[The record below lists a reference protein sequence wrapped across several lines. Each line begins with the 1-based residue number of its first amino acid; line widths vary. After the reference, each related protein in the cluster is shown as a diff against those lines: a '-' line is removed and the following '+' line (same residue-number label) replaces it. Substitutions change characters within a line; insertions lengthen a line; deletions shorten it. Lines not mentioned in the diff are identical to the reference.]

1 MCEEE
6 KQLIIFQDRFSNLLE
21 ENIEAIK
28 DERKLRG
35 LISDYFPKEKW
46 LNHLLISLYKDGI
59 VEEIEKCES
68 VEFESFLRFK
78 KDLISNY
85 RTQEQE
91 AEWAVNIWFE
101 SYGNYILKKDNN
113 VRKYVHRNTAINS
126 KEANELVEKIIQ
138 ISQNMHYTENALQ
151 DILTIFQNASQYP
164 NVLGKLYMLYPVLKQ
179 YYDTEET
186 EYSYIMYYAIYNEK
200 SICEYED
207 YMNLYN
213 TLLSM
218 KCNVDY
224 YIYGIFLLK
233 GAHSKDGVVSVKLNE
248 EKGYKW
254 CAYFFEKL
262 KKMNNITKTRGLYFH
277 IENLEFALGVAYL
290 QGKYVK
296 KDIKKATMCWKSM
309 LKRNVNEYSDIEDA
323 KKVLRCVGGAYI
335 GKSVTVSVNG
345 IKEYEIKVQKNLKLG
360 YKFLEKAS
368 EYGDAFSLFCLAE
381 MYEKGEYVKKDFF
394 HAVQLYEQAEENGE
408 DEAATWIKENKTVVE
423 LIDEVVEISK
433 ATEYNDELW
442 CRIYKIFE
450 EAPQFPEVLRCL
462 YLLYPVIKNYDT
474 EENCYS
480 RNIFMLLF
488 KKDSLCGY
496 EDYFVLFNKMAD
508 LRWDGDYYLYGILL
522 TGAEVEWG
530 ERVIELDHNLENAIK
545 WFVYFDKLINYGN
558 ISCVRFLIGEEEE
571 IKFYLG
577 CAYIQGLYIEKN
589 TQKGYRYWKELLA
602 IENNKWG
609 DSERAGKMLLTI
621 GKMYLGEICHFKM
634 SNDEIYDFKI
644 RKNRKEGLKY
654 LYKASE
660 LGNIKAILLL
670 AEMYEQ
676 GNYVNRDVG
685 KAYQL
690 YKKAEAKGDES
701 AREKIADL
709 RSMLE
714 LEEVSCSRKEKL
726 IDIEDHKDEFIQL
739 DENEY
744 ELVDVGETE
753 DEWSGDELVEI
764 DETEDFDED

>member
-138 ISQNMHYTENALQ
+138 ISQDEHYTENVLK
-151 DILTIFQNASQYP
+151 DILDIFEKASQYP
-164 NVLGKLYMLYPVLKQ
+164 NVLSKLYMLYPALEQ
-179 YYDTEET
+179 YDTEEKQ
-186 EYSYIMYYAIYNEK
+186 YSEIAFLLLYNEK
-200 SICEYED
+200 SICVYDD

-213 TLLSM
+213 ALLSM

-224 YIYGIFLLK
+224 YFYGACLLN
-233 GAHSKDGVVSVKLNE
+233 GAHSNDGLFSVETNE
-248 EKGYKW
+248 EKGYQW
-254 CAYFFEKL
+254 CAYFYEKL
-262 KKMNNITKTRGLYFH
+262 NRIKNLKKTKGLLG
-277 IENLEFALGVAYL
+277 IEKLEFVLGLAYL

-296 KDIKKATMCWKSM
+296 KDIKKAAICWKSM
-309 LKRNVNEYSDIEDA
+309 LKRNVNEYSNIEDA
-323 KKVLRCVGGAYI
+323 KVALHCVGGTYI
-335 GKSVTVSVNG
+335 GKSVAVLIEGN
-345 IKEYEIKVQKNLKLG
+345 KEYEIKVRKNLKLG
-360 YKFLEKAS
+360 YEFLEKAS
-368 EYGDAFSLFCLAE
+368 KYGDVYSLFWLAE
-381 MYEKGEYVKKDFF
+381 MYEKGEYVEKDFF
-394 HAVQLYEQAEENGE
+394 HAVQLYEQAAESGN
-408 DEAATWIKENKTVVE
+408 DEAAAWIKENKTIVE
-423 LIDEVVEISK
+423 LIDEVTEISK

-522 TGAEVEWG
+522 TGAKVEWN
-530 ERVIELDHNLENAIK
+530 ENLIELECNLENVIK
-545 WFVYFDKLINYGN
+545 WFAYFDELINYEN
-558 ISCVRFLIGEEEE
+558 IFCVQSLIGEEAEV
-571 IKFYLG
+571 KFYLG

-602 IENNKWG
+602 IDDEWENL
-609 DSERAGKMLLTI
+609 ERAGRMLLTI
-621 GKMYLGEICHFKM
+621 GAMYLGKRCHFEMPNGK
-634 SNDEIYDFKI
+634 IYDFKI

-660 LGNIKAILLL
+660 LGNVKAILLL

-714 LEEVSCSRKEKL
+714 LEEVSCSSKEKL
-726 IDIEDHKDEFIQL
+726 IDIEEHKDEFIQL

-744 ELVDVGETE
+744 ELVDVDETE

>member
-6 KQLIIFQDRFSNLLE
+6 KQLIIFQDRFSSLLE

-68 VEFESFLRFK
+68 MEFESFLRFK
-78 KDLISNY
+78 KAMISNS
-85 RTQEQE
+85 RIQEHE

-101 SYGNYILKKDNN
+101 SYGNYILKKNNN

-126 KEANELVEKIIQ
+126 KEAKELVEKIIQ
-138 ISQNMHYTENALQ
+138 ISQNMHYTEDVLQ
-151 DILTIFQNASQYP
+151 DILMIFQNASQYP

-186 EYSYIMYYAIYNEK
+186 EYSHIMFFMIYDKK

-213 TLLSM
+213 ALLSM

-233 GAHSKDGVVSVKLNE
+233 GAHSKDGVVSVELNK

-262 KKMNNITKTRGLYFH
+262 KKMKNITKTTGLYLH
-277 IENLEFALGVAYL
+277 IANLEFALGVAYL
-290 QGKYVK
+290 QGKYID
-296 KDIKKATMCWKSM
+296 KDIKKASICWKSM
-309 LKRNVNEYSDIEDA
+309 LKRNVNEYSSIEDA
-323 KKVLRCVGGAYI
+323 RNVLGSVGGAYI
-335 GKSVTVSVNG
+335 GKSIAISVNG
-345 IKEYEIKVQKNLKLG
+345 IKNYEIKVRKNLKLG
-360 YKFLEKAS
+360 YEFLEKAR
-368 EYGDAFSLFCLAE
+368 EYGDADSLFWLAE
-381 MYEKGEYVKKDFF
+381 MYEKGEYVEKDFF
-394 HAVQLYEQAEENGE
+394 HAVQLYEQAEKNGV
-408 DEAATWIKENKTVVE
+408 DEATVWIKENKTVVE
-423 LIDEVVEISK
+423 LIDEIVEISK
-433 ATEYNDELW
+433 ATEYNDKLW

-450 EAPQFPEVLRCL
+450 EAPQFPEVLRCV

-522 TGAEVEWG
+522 TGAKVEWN
-530 ERVIELDHNLENAIK
+530 ENLIELECNLENAIK
-545 WFVYFDKLINYGN
+545 WFAYFDKLINYEN

-654 LYKASE
+654 LYKASK

-676 GNYVNRDVG
+676 GNYVNRDVS

-714 LEEVSCSRKEKL
+714 LEEISCGSKEKL
-726 IDIEDHKDEFIQL
+726 IDIEEHKDEFIQL
-739 DENEY
+739 DESEY
-744 ELVDVGETE
+744 ELVDVDETE

>member
-1 MCEEE
+1 MIGCKMCEEE

-78 KDLISNY
+78 KDLTSNY

-290 QGKYVK
+290 QGKK
-296 KDIKKATMCWKSM
+296 
-309 LKRNVNEYSDIEDA
+309 L
-323 KKVLRCVGGAYI
+323 LCVG
-335 GKSVTVSVNG
+335 NP
-345 IKEYEIKVQKNLKLG
+345 
-360 YKFLEKAS
+360 
-368 EYGDAFSLFCLAE
+368 CLNE
-381 MYEKGEYVKKDFF
+381 M
-394 HAVQLYEQAEENGE
+394 
-408 DEAATWIKENKTVVE
+408 
-423 LIDEVVEISK
+423 
-433 ATEYNDELW
+433 
-442 CRIYKIFE
+442 
-450 EAPQFPEVLRCL
+450 
-462 YLLYPVIKNYDT
+462 
-474 EENCYS
+474 
-480 RNIFMLLF
+480 
-488 KKDSLCGY
+488 
-496 EDYFVLFNKMAD
+496 
-508 LRWDGDYYLYGILL
+508 
-522 TGAEVEWG
+522 
-530 ERVIELDHNLENAIK
+530 
-545 WFVYFDKLINYGN
+545 
-558 ISCVRFLIGEEEE
+558 
-571 IKFYLG
+571 
-577 CAYIQGLYIEKN
+577 
-589 TQKGYRYWKELLA
+589 
-602 IENNKWG
+602 
-609 DSERAGKMLLTI
+609 
-621 GKMYLGEICHFKM
+621 
-634 SNDEIYDFKI
+634 
-644 RKNRKEGLKY
+644 
-654 LYKASE
+654 
-660 LGNIKAILLL
+660 
-670 AEMYEQ
+670 
-676 GNYVNRDVG
+676 
-685 KAYQL
+685 
-690 YKKAEAKGDES
+690 
-701 AREKIADL
+701 
-709 RSMLE
+709 
-714 LEEVSCSRKEKL
+714 
-726 IDIEDHKDEFIQL
+726 
-739 DENEY
+739 
-744 ELVDVGETE
+744 
-753 DEWSGDELVEI
+753 
-764 DETEDFDED
+764 

>member
-6 KQLIIFQDRFSNLLE
+6 KQLIIFQDRFSSLLE

-68 VEFESFLRFK
+68 MEFESFLRFK
-78 KDLISNY
+78 KAMISNY
-85 RTQEQE
+85 RIQEQE

-101 SYGNYILKKDNN
+101 SYGNYILKKNNN

-126 KEANELVEKIIQ
+126 KEAKELVEKIIQ
-138 ISQNMHYTENALQ
+138 ISQNMHYTEDVLQ
-151 DILTIFQNASQYP
+151 DILMIFQNASQYP

-186 EYSYIMYYAIYNEK
+186 EYSHIMFFMIYDKK

-213 TLLSM
+213 ALLSM

-233 GAHSKDGVVSVKLNE
+233 GAHSKDGVVSVELNT

-262 KKMNNITKTRGLYFH
+262 KKMKNITKTTGLYLH
-277 IENLEFALGVAYL
+277 IANLEFALGVAYL
-290 QGKYVK
+290 QGKYID
-296 KDIKKATMCWKSM
+296 KDIKKASICWKSM
-309 LKRNVNEYSDIEDA
+309 LKRNVNEYSSIEDA
-323 KKVLRCVGGAYI
+323 RNVLGSVGGAYI
-335 GKSVTVSVNG
+335 GKSIAISVNG
-345 IKEYEIKVQKNLKLG
+345 IKNYEIKVRKNLKLG
-360 YKFLEKAS
+360 YEFLEKAR
-368 EYGDAFSLFCLAE
+368 EYGDADSLFWLAE
-381 MYEKGEYVKKDFF
+381 MYEKGEYVEKDFF
-394 HAVQLYEQAEENGE
+394 HAVQLYEQAEKNGV
-408 DEAATWIKENKTVVE
+408 DEATVWIKENKTVVE
-423 LIDEVVEISK
+423 LIDEIVEISK
-433 ATEYNDELW
+433 ATEYNDKLW

-450 EAPQFPEVLRCL
+450 EAPQFPEVLRCV

-522 TGAEVEWG
+522 TGAKVEWN
-530 ERVIELDHNLENAIK
+530 ENLIELECNLENAIK
-545 WFVYFDKLINYGN
+545 WFAYFDKLINYEN

-654 LYKASE
+654 LYKASK

-676 GNYVNRDVG
+676 GNYVNRDVS

-714 LEEVSCSRKEKL
+714 LEEISCGSKEKL
-726 IDIEDHKDEFIQL
+726 IDIEEHKDEFIQL
-739 DENEY
+739 DESEY
-744 ELVDVGETE
+744 ELVDVDETE

>member
-1 MCEEE
+1 M
-6 KQLIIFQDRFSNLLE
+6 
-21 ENIEAIK
+21 
-28 DERKLRG
+28 
-35 LISDYFPKEKW
+35 
-46 LNHLLISLYKDGI
+46 
-59 VEEIEKCES
+59 
-68 VEFESFLRFK
+68 
-78 KDLISNY
+78 
-85 RTQEQE
+85 
-91 AEWAVNIWFE
+91 
-101 SYGNYILKKDNN
+101 
-113 VRKYVHRNTAINS
+113 
-126 KEANELVEKIIQ
+126 
-138 ISQNMHYTENALQ
+138 
-151 DILTIFQNASQYP
+151 
-164 NVLGKLYMLYPVLKQ
+164 
-179 YYDTEET
+179 
-186 EYSYIMYYAIYNEK
+186 
-200 SICEYED
+200 
-207 YMNLYN
+207 
-213 TLLSM
+213 
-218 KCNVDY
+218 
-224 YIYGIFLLK
+224 
-233 GAHSKDGVVSVKLNE
+233 
-248 EKGYKW
+248 
-254 CAYFFEKL
+254 
-262 KKMNNITKTRGLYFH
+262 
-277 IENLEFALGVAYL
+277 
-290 QGKYVK
+290 
-296 KDIKKATMCWKSM
+296 
-309 LKRNVNEYSDIEDA
+309 
-323 KKVLRCVGGAYI
+323 
-335 GKSVTVSVNG
+335 
-345 IKEYEIKVQKNLKLG
+345 KLG

-545 WFVYFDKLINYGN
+545 WFAYFDKLINYGN

-726 IDIEDHKDEFIQL
+726 IDIEEHKDEFIQL

-744 ELVDVGETE
+744 ELVDVDETE
-753 DEWSGDELVEI
+753 DEWYGDELVEI

>member
-78 KDLISNY
+78 KDLTSNY

-335 GKSVTVSVNG
+335 GKSVTVSVDG

-394 HAVQLYEQAEENGE
+394 HAVQLYEQAEENGD
-408 DEAATWIKENKTVVE
+408 DEAAEWIKENKTVVE
-423 LIDEVVEISK
+423 LID
-433 ATEYNDELW
+433 
-442 CRIYKIFE
+442 
-450 EAPQFPEVLRCL
+450 
-462 YLLYPVIKNYDT
+462 
-474 EENCYS
+474 
-480 RNIFMLLF
+480 
-488 KKDSLCGY
+488 
-496 EDYFVLFNKMAD
+496 
-508 LRWDGDYYLYGILL
+508 
-522 TGAEVEWG
+522 
-530 ERVIELDHNLENAIK
+530 
-545 WFVYFDKLINYGN
+545 
-558 ISCVRFLIGEEEE
+558 
-571 IKFYLG
+571 
-577 CAYIQGLYIEKN
+577 
-589 TQKGYRYWKELLA
+589 
-602 IENNKWG
+602 
-609 DSERAGKMLLTI
+609 
-621 GKMYLGEICHFKM
+621 
-634 SNDEIYDFKI
+634 DFKI

-660 LGNIKAILLL
+660 LGNVKAILLL

-676 GNYVNRDVG
+676 GNYVNKDVS

-714 LEEVSCSRKEKL
+714 LEEISCSSKEKL
-726 IDIEDHKDEFIQL
+726 IDIEEHKDEFIQL

-744 ELVDVGETE
+744 ELVDVDETE
-753 DEWSGDELVEI
+753 DEWYGDELVEI

>member
-6 KQLIIFQDRFSNLLE
+6 KQLIIFQDRFSSLLE

-68 VEFESFLRFK
+68 MEFESFLRFK
-78 KDLISNY
+78 KAMISNY
-85 RTQEQE
+85 RIQEQE

-101 SYGNYILKKDNN
+101 SYGNYILKKNNN

-126 KEANELVEKIIQ
+126 KEAKELVEKIIQ
-138 ISQNMHYTENALQ
+138 ISQNMHYTEDVLQ
-151 DILTIFQNASQYP
+151 DILMIFQNASQYP

-186 EYSYIMYYAIYNEK
+186 EYSHIMFFMIYDKK

-213 TLLSM
+213 ALLSM

-233 GAHSKDGVVSVKLNE
+233 GAHSKDGVVSVELNK

-262 KKMNNITKTRGLYFH
+262 KKMKNITKTTGLYLH
-277 IENLEFALGVAYL
+277 IANLEFALGVAYL
-290 QGKYVK
+290 QGKYID
-296 KDIKKATMCWKSM
+296 KDIKKASICWKSM
-309 LKRNVNEYSDIEDA
+309 LKRNVNEYSSIEDA
-323 KKVLRCVGGAYI
+323 RNVLGSVGGAYI
-335 GKSVTVSVNG
+335 GKSIAISVNG
-345 IKEYEIKVQKNLKLG
+345 IKNYEIKVRKNLKLG
-360 YKFLEKAS
+360 YEFLEKAR
-368 EYGDAFSLFCLAE
+368 EYGDADSLFWLAE
-381 MYEKGEYVKKDFF
+381 MYEKGEYVEKDFF
-394 HAVQLYEQAEENGE
+394 HAVQLYEQAEKNGV
-408 DEAATWIKENKTVVE
+408 DEATVWIKENKTVVE
-423 LIDEVVEISK
+423 LIDEIVEISK
-433 ATEYNDELW
+433 ATEYNDKLW

-450 EAPQFPEVLRCL
+450 EAPQFPEVLRCV

-522 TGAEVEWG
+522 TGAKVEWN
-530 ERVIELDHNLENAIK
+530 ENLIELECNLENAIK
-545 WFVYFDKLINYGN
+545 WFAYFDKLINYEN

-654 LYKASE
+654 LYKASK

-676 GNYVNRDVG
+676 GNYVNRDVS

-714 LEEVSCSRKEKL
+714 LEEISCGSKEKL
-726 IDIEDHKDEFIQL
+726 IDIEEHKDEFIQL
-739 DENEY
+739 DESEY
-744 ELVDVGETE
+744 ELVDVDETE